1 MEAESGQAP
10 EWLIKLENRREKIK
24 NKLGHEV
31 GAGAPCLFCKEKCS
45 GLDLHFW
52 RKICKGCGCRK
63 EQHDVLEDDTTGW
76 AQFEIL
82 GAIRS
87 KPACKKYFCMF
98 LVLKFIF
105 TKIL

>member
-1 MEAESGQAP
+1 MTEAESAQQAP
-10 EWLIKLENRREKIK
+10 EWLIKLENRREQRIK

-31 GAGAPCLFCKEKCS
+31 GAGAPCLVCKEKCS

-87 KPACKKYFCMF
+87 KPACKF
-98 LVLKFIF
+98 LIF
-105 TKIL
+105 VGIKKDLC

>member
-1 MEAESGQAP
+1 MDTDIESNATAP

-24 NKLGHEV
+24 GKLGHEV
-31 GAGAPCLFCKEKCS
+31 GAGAACLVCKDKCP

-52 RKICKGCGCRK
+52 RKVCRNCKCRK
-63 EQHDVLEDDTTGW
+63 EQHEVTEDDLTGW

-87 KPACKKYFCMF
+87 KPACK
-98 LVLKFIF
+98 LKNVFICWER
-105 TKIL
+105 